1 MSDPDTKEKRS
12 KRLHHTQSQIKKR
25 LRIRKDLHTST
36 AEIERHPHKLYTN
49 IGLSCGNSNCVMC
62 GNPRK
67 FWKDETIQ
75 EKSFKQD
82 ALWDEKRQDDYGWV

>member
-1 MSDPDTKEKRS
+1 MSDSDTKEKRS
-12 KRLHHTQSQIKKR
+12 KRIHTMESHIKKR
-25 LRIRKDLHTST
+25 LRTRKALHSST
-36 AEIERHPHKLYTN
+36 EEIERQPHKLYTN

-82 ALWDEKRQDDYGWV
+82 RLWEDNKQEDYGWI

>member
-1 MSDPDTKEKRS
+1 MSDSDTKEKRS
-12 KRLHHTQSQIKKR
+12 KRIHSMESHIKKR
-25 LRIRKDLHTST
+25 LRTRKALYSST
-36 AEIERHPHKLYTN
+36 EEIERNPHKLYAN

-82 ALWDEKRQDDYGWV
+82 RLWEDNKQEDYGWI